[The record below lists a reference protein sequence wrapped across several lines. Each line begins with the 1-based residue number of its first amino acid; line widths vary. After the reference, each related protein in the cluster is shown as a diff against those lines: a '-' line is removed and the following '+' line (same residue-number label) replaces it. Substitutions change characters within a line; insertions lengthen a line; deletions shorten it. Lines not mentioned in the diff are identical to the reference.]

1 MQVSPWSQGLVG
13 DRPWYLAAWLDGQ
26 TERELA
32 VVMQLSLWSV
42 GWMVFLG
49 ASCHLPTEVL
59 SWFEL
64 VLAEI
69 LSAANS
75 NLICYLKAVFE
86 GKICDF
92 FFSWIV
98 TEVAAEVPDFLV
110 VYHSEMCY
118 WFCNVHGSNSSENIE
133 QYLSSIK
140 RTYTPTTVACPPFI
154 DQSAPMLLAA
164 LLWAALGKHKC
175 LPQCLLTLV
184 A

>member
-1 MQVSPWSQGLVG
+1 MQS
-13 DRPWYLAAWLDGQ
+13 
-26 TERELA
+26 
-32 VVMQLSLWSV
+32 SLWSV

-69 LSAANS
+69 FSTANS
-75 NLICYLKAVFE
+75 NLICYLKAVLE

-92 FFSWIV
+92 FFSSWIV
-98 TEVAAEVPDFLV
+98 TEVAAVMPDFLV
-110 VYHSEMCY
+110 VYHSEMYY

-133 QYLSSIK
+133 QYLSSIS
-140 RTYTPTTVACPPFI
+140 RTQPPSTVARPPFI

-164 LLWAALGKHKC
+164 LLWAVLGKHKC
-175 LPQCLLTLV
+175 LPQCLSTPV